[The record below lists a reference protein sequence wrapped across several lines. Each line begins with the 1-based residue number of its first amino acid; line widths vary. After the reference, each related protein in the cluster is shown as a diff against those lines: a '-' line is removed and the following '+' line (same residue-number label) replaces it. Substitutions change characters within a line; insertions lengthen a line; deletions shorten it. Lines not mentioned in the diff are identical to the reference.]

1 MVQGNWE
8 RRAEMSETRRLEAK
22 QRKQRNGERK
32 VFKAQAQDL
41 MSFLNRN
48 TNKLFRR
55 ESFIGRHGTDTMIH
69 IWTDT
74 PPSSEDGSPLHDRH
88 WEDDQINKKKRY
100 STMDIIL

>member
-32 VFKAQAQDL
+32 VFKAHGHDL

-48 TNKLFRR
+48 ASQIFRR
-55 ESFIGRHGTDTMIH
+55 DSSTNGEIDLMIH
-69 IWTDT
+69 VWTDT
-74 PPSSEDGSPLHDRH
+74 PPRSEDGSPLHQSQSYRP
-88 WEDDQINKKKRY
+88 
-100 STMDIIL
+100 